1 MIKPDAMT
9 PQQLLA
15 QSELIYSAEAI
26 DAAVELLA
34 QQITAQLHD
43 TCPLVMSV
51 MGGAVVFSGQLL
63 PKLRFPLEFD
73 YVQATRYHN
82 KTSGQDIVW
91 KVEPGNNVQGR
102 TVLLLDDI
110 LDEGHTLAAIKQKC
124 LEQGAKRVVIAV
136 LTDKRLD
143 HDKPIYADFIGLTV
157 PDRYVFGYGMD
168 IYGWWRNLPVIYA
181 LRGTQ

>member
-73 YVQATRYHN
+73 YAGKFTR
-82 KTSGQDIVW
+82 D
-91 KVEPGNNVQGR
+91 
-102 TVLLLDDI
+102 LD
-110 LDEGHTLAAIKQKC
+110 ASA
-124 LEQGAKRVVIAV
+124 
-136 LTDKRLD
+136 
-143 HDKPIYADFIGLTV
+143 
-157 PDRYVFGYGMD
+157 
-168 IYGWWRNLPVIYA
+168 
-181 LRGTQ
+181 